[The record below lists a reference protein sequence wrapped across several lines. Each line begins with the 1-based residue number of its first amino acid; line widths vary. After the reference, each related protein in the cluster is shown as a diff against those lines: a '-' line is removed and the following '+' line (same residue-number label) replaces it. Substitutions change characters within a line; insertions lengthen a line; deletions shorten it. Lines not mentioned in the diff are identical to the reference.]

1 MMMMVYFVCVCV
13 FFLVETWVK
22 GKTLDLTNEYF
33 WGIFKRL

>member
-1 MMMMVYFVCVCV
+1 MMMMVYFLVCV

-22 GKTLDLTNEYF
+22 RKTLDLTNEYF